1 MKLLHSFFN
10 SAYVNKDKEIVSRLE
25 SARTKKQRTRA
36 RRHSA
41 QTMRVR
47 AMLRRTGL

>member
-10 SAYVNKDKEIVSRLE
+10 SAYVNKDKNVVSRLDA
-25 SARTKKQRTRA
+25 ARTKQQRKRA

-41 QTMRVR
+41 QTMQVK

>member
-1 MKLLHSFFN
+1 MKLLHSFFT

-25 SARTKKQRTRA
+25 SARTKQQRTRA

-41 QTMRVR
+41 QTMRVKALLKR
-47 AMLRRTGL
+47 LGI